1 MADRNFLKI
10 SLIIIALIG
19 ALFFWLFLEKTKKP
33 FENGGVPPVNP
44 AEHEFEEC
52 SIMTEEKI
60 VRGSSLSGL
69 IEDGQTITVFSGYY
83 TCNEIERGDIV
94 LYSYAGNEAP
104 LIKVVKGIPGDKFNL
119 REAEGGWHILI
130 NGETVKN
137 SEDIPYLISGK
148 RYQMLSLYEKEY
160 LNGIADN
167 AYLILGNIP
176 SGATDSTRFG
186 FVSAK
191 DILGKVKY

>member
-1 MADRNFLKI
+1 MAVNEKPIFIVLFL
-10 SLIIIALIG
+10 LVIIAIG
-19 ALFFWLFLEKTKKP
+19 ALTIIIPEPELPTEPET
-33 FENGGVPPVNP
+33 ESEI
-44 AEHEFEEC
+44 AECLTYEE
-52 SIMTEEKI
+52 ERI
-60 VRGSSLSGL
+60 VRGSSLSPL
-69 IEDGQTITVFSGYY
+69 IEDGQVVKVIFDYY
-83 TCNEIERGDIV
+83 ECNEIERGDIV

-104 LIKVVKGIPGDKFNL
+104 LIKIVKGIPGDKFNL
-119 REAEGGWHILI
+119 QEAEGGWHILI